1 MNASDLDRWVR
12 QAEDYRELYEKAE
25 LELQEQ
31 AERYENIIADIKESY
46 SCSCSSLIPIIS
58 EFIERKAVINLE

>member
-25 LELQEQ
+25 QELQEQ
-31 AERYENIIADIKESY
+31 ADRYENIIADIKQSY
-46 SCSCSSLIPIIS
+46 SCTCSYIIPIVT
-58 EFIERKAVINLE
+58 ECINSKSPLDLV